1 METIRTVQVIKANK
15 SVYDAD
21 ALLLQLYFLV
31 RGVKQ
36 RDDFLRM
43 IDDWEKIFRM
53 YLQGAS
59 AEVNQIDEWLN
70 EEDVSFEEYDDN
82 IVGYLVSSIRVT
94 EEP

>member
-1 METIRTVQVIKANK
+1 
-15 SVYDAD
+15 
-21 ALLLQLYFLV
+21 
-31 RGVKQ
+31 
-36 RDDFLRM
+36 M